1 MRRNATQVP
10 RRPADRVAGRAS
22 CGSTARST
30 AYAGRHGGRAGR
42 TAASV
47 PGNGCCRGTSGLYR
61 AGWWV
66 TPTRGDPRDSATEN
80 RPPAPTRVGTGKGE
94 TVR

>member
-1 MRRNATQVP
+1 MPPKWVVDPQIASRAA
-10 RRPADRVAGRAS
+10 RPAGPA
-22 CGSTARST
+22 ARST

-42 TAASV
+42 TVASV
-47 PGNGCCRGTSGLYR
+47 PGNGCRRGTSGLYR